1 VDSFRTTV
9 LKRFVS
15 WIRFVTQF
23 SKDSFRGFVSWIRFV
38 TQFSKDSFCG
48 FVSWIRFVT
57 QFSKDS
63 FRGFVSWRNFQ
74 KIRFVDSICKTK
86 NLKRFDSFRFG
97 RIRIRIPHPYFWCC
111 GKTRTPIPCLNLPC
125 SFFYFYKEIITLFKF
140 NLSFYLFN
148 NHDRTHLKC
157 TSKSVWVLSEFS
169 WRYKKMSRFNKN
181 KILRTTIWQSW
192 KFFSNFFQ
200 IPSSII

>member
-1 VDSFRTTV
+1 MESVQVNKHTHYLQLV
-9 LKRFVS
+9 LLTLS
-15 WIRFVTQF
+15 
-23 SKDSFRGFVSWIRFV
+23 
-38 TQFSKDSFCG
+38 
-48 FVSWIRFVT
+48 
-57 QFSKDS
+57 
-63 FRGFVSWRNFQ
+63 
-74 KIRFVDSICKTK
+74 
-86 NLKRFDSFRFG
+86 LKKPNNG
-97 RIRIRIPHPYFWCC
+97 IFWCC

-169 WRYKKMSRFNKN
+169 WRYKKISRFNKN